1 MKSARLGKKDTF
13 LHSLPTWL
21 LHTLSSSVTPWLTR
35 SVAKD
40 MFASIG
46 SEERE
51 WAMEWSFAFFGHGS
65 WFRKGARTGYN
76 FPGAAMLP
84 LRQFS
89 TKNDRIRRSD
99 AFLDA
104 GRSQVT
110 WGPGLLGVVGV
121 GSTLNFV
128 VNSSRGGHEREDQ
141 RSARLI
147 PSLLSPSRP
156 SEPPFL
162 TRDPFRDTRN
172 MRAARRDQPTARQEE
187 MEPRPDDRQTDR
199 PTTTTTTTKTDRPR
213 LN

>member
-51 WAMEWSFAFFGHGS
+51 WAMEGSFAFFGHGS

-89 TKNDRIRRSD
+89 TRNDRIRRSD

-128 VNSSRGGHEREDQ
+128 VNSSRGGHERT
-141 RSARLI
+141 RGPTVGRPVSFPASFP

-172 MRAARRDQPTARQEE
+172 MRARGQRGATDGAAAGGNGTAAR
-187 MEPRPDDRQTDR
+187 
-199 PTTTTTTTKTDRPR
+199 
-213 LN
+213 

>member
-1 MKSARLGKKDTF
+1 
-13 LHSLPTWL
+13 
-21 LHTLSSSVTPWLTR
+21 
-35 SVAKD
+35 

-46 SEERE
+46 CEERE
-51 WAMEWSFAFFGHGS
+51 RALEGSCALFGHGS
-65 WFRKGARTGYN
+65 GFRKRAQTGYN

-89 TKNDRIRRSD
+89 TRNDRIRRSD

-128 VNSSRGGHEREDQ
+128 VNSSRGGHERT
-141 RSARLI
+141 RGPTVGRPVSFPASFF

-156 SEPPFL
+156 TEPPFL

-172 MRAARRDQPTARQEE
+172 MRARGRRGAARPTARRQEE

-199 PTTTTTTTKTDRPR
+199 PTTTTTTKTDRPR